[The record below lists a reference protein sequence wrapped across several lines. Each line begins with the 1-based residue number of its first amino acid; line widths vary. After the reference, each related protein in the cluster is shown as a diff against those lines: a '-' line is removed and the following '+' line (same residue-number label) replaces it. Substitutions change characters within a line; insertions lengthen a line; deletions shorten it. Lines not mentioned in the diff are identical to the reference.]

1 MQVTLQAWT
10 KWWEEKLVWMT
21 LFLSINPPHI
31 GISTSRKGPQTQ
43 TVVTVCGSL
52 PTNYDQARDHG
63 HNKTSVQMIAKTI
76 LSLRVVE
83 NNDRTQMATLQRHC
97 PLKCHGMNFLSGPAH
112 TQTTIF
118 STSEPCDLYWLKPIS
133 PNQLSSPW
141 SSPQKPGHV
150 HHTARFLYH
159 QHHRELWCAAITE
172 IKDWQWWSICRMW
185 RTHLE
190 CDPLL

>member
-1 MQVTLQAWT
+1 
-10 KWWEEKLVWMT
+10 MT

-118 STSEPCDLYWLKPIS
+118 STSEPCDLYWL
-133 PNQLSSPW
+133 NQFLQTNCPHHEALHRSQAMFTIQPYFYTTSTTESSDVQQ
-141 SSPQKPGHV
+141 SLKLKTDNGGVSVECGGH
-150 HHTARFLYH
+150 T
-159 QHHRELWCAAITE
+159 
-172 IKDWQWWSICRMW
+172 
-185 RTHLE
+185 
-190 CDPLL
+190 

>member
-1 MQVTLQAWT
+1 M
-10 KWWEEKLVWMT
+10 
-21 LFLSINPPHI
+21 FLSINPPHI

-63 HNKTSVQMIAKTI
+63 HNKTSVQTIAKTI

-97 PLKCHGMNFLSGPAH
+97 PLKCHSMNFLSGPAH

-118 STSEPCDLYWLKPIS
+118 STSEPCDLYRLAKTNFSKPTVLTMKLSTEARPCSPYSQIS
-133 PNQLSSPW
+133 IPPA
-141 SSPQKPGHV
+141 P
-150 HHTARFLYH
+150 
-159 QHHRELWCAAITE
+159 
-172 IKDWQWWSICRMW
+172 
-185 RTHLE
+185 
-190 CDPLL
+190 